1 MKLARS
7 SPTKAIAGIAI
18 ISAGGRSP
26 TEGERPTTGS
36 DEGNPSWNELWN
48 SYPVLSNPK
57 GAPTKLGE
65 VQFLQKVECG
75 EESILNSPPQGSS
88 E

>member
-1 MKLARS
+1 M
-7 SPTKAIAGIAI
+7 IAI

-36 DEGNPSWNELWN
+36 DEGNPSRNELWN
-48 SYPVLSNPK
+48 SYPVLSNQK

-65 VQFLQKVECG
+65 VHTGYNEQFDQL
-75 EESILNSPPQGSS
+75 ESGSFLVLRRVNKIVWVFAGVVGH
-88 E
+88 